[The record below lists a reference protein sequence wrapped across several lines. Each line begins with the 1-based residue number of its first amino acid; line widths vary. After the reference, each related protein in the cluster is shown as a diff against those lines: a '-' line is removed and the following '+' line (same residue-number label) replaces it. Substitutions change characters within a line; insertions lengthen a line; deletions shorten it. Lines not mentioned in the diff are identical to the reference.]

1 LRGLNLKLHAV
12 KEVSSKLLP
21 YSAEEHYPL
30 LLNAWEKVFREKL
43 ASEKVCLGLFFVIH
57 ELLYRVTENGK
68 FRDSAFNK
76 ISACIVLTAEQG
88 ELEKF

>member
-1 LRGLNLKLHAV
+1 MRGLNLKLHAV

-21 YSAEEHYPL
+21 YSAGEHYPL

-57 ELLYRVTENGK
+57 ELLYRAENGK
-68 FRDSAFNK
+68 FRDSAFSK
-76 ISACIVLTAEQG
+76 ISTCIVLTAEQG